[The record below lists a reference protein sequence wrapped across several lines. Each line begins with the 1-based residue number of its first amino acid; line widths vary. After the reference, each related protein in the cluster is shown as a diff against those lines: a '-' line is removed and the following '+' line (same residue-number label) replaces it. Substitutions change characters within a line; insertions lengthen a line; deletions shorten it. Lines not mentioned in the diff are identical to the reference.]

1 MSADRLRVAVVDDE
15 RPAQQFLVDLLK
27 ARTGVEIVGT
37 AASGD
42 GAIVLIEAT
51 RPDLVLLDLKMP
63 GLGGLEVIRHLPP
76 ATAPTVAIVT
86 AFEESAVEAF
96 ALDAVDYLLKPVD
109 PDRLDQTLARARAR
123 LLRPGVTASGRPASD
138 ATGMGRSRRYV
149 ERIPVRHRSEI
160 FLVPVRH
167 LTAIVA
173 DGELLH
179 LTTLAGDKFTLNYRL
194 HRLERQLDP
203 RRFIRLARGTLVNL
217 ETVVKVGAMPGGTYT
232 VTLSTGQQLAV
243 SRIHSR
249 ILRDTLLRL

>member
-1 MSADRLRVAVVDDE
+1 MSANRLRVAVADDE

-27 ARTGVEIVGT
+27 ARAGVEIVGT

-42 GAIVLIEAT
+42 GALVLIEAT

-63 GLGGLEVIRHLPP
+63 GLGGLDVMRRLAP
-76 ATAPTVAIVT
+76 ATLPTIAIVT

-123 LLRPGVTASGRPASD
+123 LLRPGVAAAPGRASD
-138 ATGMGRSRRYV
+138 AAGVSRARRYL
-149 ERIPVRHRSEI
+149 ERIPVRRRSEI
-160 FLVPVRH
+160 FLVPVRQI
-167 LTAIVA
+167 TSVVA

-179 LTTLAGDKFTLNYRL
+179 LTTLAGDKYTLTYRL

-203 RRFIRLARGTLVNL
+203 RRFIRLARGTLANL
-217 ETVVKVGAMPGGTYT
+217 ETIVKVGAMPGGTYA
-232 VTLSTGQQLAV
+232 VTLVNGQELAV
-243 SRIHSR
+243 SRIQSR